1 MYITF
6 PSKNTKTA
14 LEVNNGHGLESTKW
28 YGCSVVLFNI
38 VFVLKN
44 LEDENL
50 DANEDCIVIIKLNL
64 CFNQLRNK
72 T

>member
-14 LEVNNGHGLESTKW
+14 LEVNSGHGLESTKC
-28 YGCSVVLFNI
+28 YGCSVVLFNAA
-38 VFVLKN
+38 FVLKD

-50 DANEDCIVIIKLNL
+50 GANEDCIIYNWAMPYALNRL
-64 CFNQLRNK
+64 SR
-72 T
+72 